1 MKHIDIK
8 NILIDDSYIDKELVI
23 CGWIKTI
30 RKTKQYF
37 FIELSDGTSMQN
49 LQIIVD
55 KSDENLA
62 KVLENVTTGT
72 TIKATGKIVKSN
84 TYKQNIEMVL
94 HNVELLGTCSNDYP
108 LQKKK
113 QNLETLRELPHLRSR
128 TNTISAVLKVRS
140 TIMRAIHEYME
151 QLNFTYVNTPIIT
164 RSNCEGAGEMFQV
177 TTLNVPFVNEKNISN
192 TNIYKGDFF
201 GRKVNLTLSGQL
213 EVESLIY
220 GLGKAYNLGPCFR
233 AEDSNTKK
241 HAAEFWLMEAEIAFA
256 NMYETINVSTDLVK
270 FIAQKVLEKNY
281 EEILFLNKFHDENL
295 EQKIIKLIKEDFEII
310 EYDKAIQILKNS
322 CHNFSYE
329 VSNRCDL
336 KSEHYNYLMN
346 KYIKKPFYLTNYPKE
361 FKPFYIK
368 ETKNENV
375 LSADLYFPNL
385 GDVIGVS
392 EKEENYET
400 LKKKIKELGMPEEE
414 YNWYLDLRKYG
425 SVPHSGFGLG
435 IERLTMYLTS
445 MENIRDTIPF
455 PRTKCKS
462 LKL

>member
-8 NILIDDSYIDKELVI
+8 NILIDDSYIDKELVV

-84 TYKQNIEMVL
+84 TYKQNVEMVL
-94 HNVELLGTCSNDYP
+94 HNVEVLGTCSNDYP

-128 TNTISAVLKVRS
+128 TNIISAVLKVRS

-177 TTLNVPFVNEKNISN
+177 TTLNVPFTNEKNIYN
-192 TNIYKGDFF
+192 TNIYKEDFF

-233 AEDSNTKK
+233 ADDSNTKK

-281 EEILFLNKFHDENL
+281 E
-295 EQKIIKLIKEDFEII
+295 
-310 EYDKAIQILKNS
+310 
-322 CHNFSYE
+322 
-329 VSNRCDL
+329 
-336 KSEHYNYLMN
+336 
-346 KYIKKPFYLTNYPKE
+346 
-361 FKPFYIK
+361 
-368 ETKNENV
+368 
-375 LSADLYFPNL
+375 
-385 GDVIGVS
+385 
-392 EKEENYET
+392 
-400 LKKKIKELGMPEEE
+400 
-414 YNWYLDLRKYG
+414 
-425 SVPHSGFGLG
+425 
-435 IERLTMYLTS
+435 
-445 MENIRDTIPF
+445 
-455 PRTKCKS
+455 
-462 LKL
+462 